1 MKKLFT
7 LAAAGTLV
15 AASISAQAQIV
26 LDGVINASEIGAG
39 KYVSLG
45 RYTAP
50 HPAGF
55 GDWGL
60 LQMYGAN
67 TGTKLHLA
75 LAGTMERGGNGFA
88 FYIDLPNATGV
99 PTGTALP
106 AIVSALPANDNT
118 FTRGGARLDLGADI
132 AFNLKG
138 DAAGQIPQ
146 LANYTSATVGT
157 SVNLAVTAPA
167 TGTPVAFPAAATV
180 GTFSKFA
187 DGRVAYKD
195 SPDGKVLTN
204 PGNANGGGAGAL
216 GLELELDRMALGLP
230 SGASIVRVFGAYISA
245 SGYWSSDVIPE
256 VLTGTAPNTSNFA
269 FDPDF
274 TQEAGT
280 QAATFN
286 VVLGTKQADEASVAM
301 SVFPNPSNSQAT
313 VTYRVLNGSEYVNVV
328 LTDLM
333 GRTVSIL
340 QDGKQAAG
348 FQNIPLKSATIAAGT
363 YMVRVQVG
371 DKVATRKVVLL

>member
-15 AASISAQAQIV
+15 AASISAQAQVV

-45 RYTAP
+45 RYTAA

-75 LAGTMERGGNGFA
+75 LAGTMERSGNGFA
-88 FYIDLPNATGV
+88 LYIDLPNATGV
-99 PTGTALP
+99 PVGTALP
-106 AIVSALPANDNT
+106 AITGAGNT
-118 FTRGGARLDLGADI
+118 FERGGCILDLPVDI

-157 SVNLAVTAPA
+157 SVNLVVTAPA
-167 TGTPVAFPAAATV
+167 AGTPVAFPAAVTV
-180 GTFSKFA
+180 GAFSKFA
-187 DGRVAYKD
+187 NGRVAYKD

-204 PGNANGGGAGAL
+204 PGNANGGGTGSL
-216 GLELELDRMALGLP
+216 GLELELDRTALGLP

-245 SGYWSSDVIPE
+245 SGFWSSDVIPE
-256 VLTGTAPNTSNFA
+256 VLAGTTPNKTNFA

-333 GRTVSIL
+333 GRTVSTL

-348 FQNIPLKSATIAAGT
+348 FQNIALKSSTIAAGT

>member
-15 AASISAQAQIV
+15 AASISAQAQVV

-39 KYVSLG
+39 MYVSLG

-50 HPAGF
+50 HPASF

-75 LAGTMERGGNGFA
+75 LAGTLQRTGNGFA

-99 PTGTALP
+99 PIGTALP
-106 AIVSALPANDNT
+106 PIAAAGNT
-118 FTRGGARLDLGADI
+118 FARGGAILDLPVDI

-167 TGTPVAFPAAATV
+167 AGTPVAFPAAITV

-187 DGRVAYKD
+187 NGRVAYKD
-195 SPDGKVLTN
+195 SPDGKILTN
-204 PGNANGGGAGAL
+204 PGNANGGGAGSL
-216 GLELELDRMALGLP
+216 GLELELDRTALGLP
-230 SGASIVRVFGAYISA
+230 SGASIVRVFGAYISDTNFWA
-245 SGYWSSDVIPE
+245 SDVIPE
-256 VLTGTAPNTSNFA
+256 VLAGTTPNSTNFG

-333 GRTVSIL
+333 GRTVSTL

-348 FQNIPLKSATIAAGT
+348 FQNIALKSVTIAAGT

>member
-1 MKKLFT
+1 MKNLFT

-15 AASISAQAQIV
+15 AASLTANAQIT
-26 LDGVINASEIGAG
+26 LDGVISAAEIGTGSA

-45 RYTAP
+45 RYTAA

-60 LQMYGAN
+60 LQMYGS
-67 TGTKLHLA
+67 TSSTKLYLA
-75 LAGTMERGGNGFA
+75 LAGTMERGGNGFTL
-88 FYIDLPNATGV
+88 YIDLPNATGV
-99 PTGTALP
+99 PIGTALP
-106 AIVSALPANDNT
+106 AIAAAGNT
-118 FTRGGARLDLGADI
+118 FERGGARLDLQADI

-138 DAAGQIPQ
+138 DAAGEIPQ

-157 SVNLAVTAPA
+157 SVNCINTAPA
-167 TGTPVAFPAAATV
+167 SGAPVVLDATATV

-187 DGRVAYKD
+187 GGRVAYKD

-204 PGNANGGGAGAL
+204 PGNANGGGAGAF
-216 GLELELDRMALGLP
+216 GLELELSRAALGLP
-230 SGASIVRVFGAYISA
+230 AGASIVKVFGAYISA
-245 SGYWSSDVIPE
+245 SGYWASDVIPE
-256 VLTGTAPNTSNFA
+256 VLNGTAPNTSNFA

-274 TQEAGT
+274 TQETGI
-280 QAATFN
+280 QAASLN

-301 SVFPNPSNSQAT
+301 SVFPNPSNSRAT
-313 VTYRVLNGSEYVNVV
+313 VTYRVLGGAENVNVV

-333 GRTVSIL
+333 GRTVRTL
-340 QDGKQAAG
+340 QNGKQAEG
-348 FQNIPLKSATIAAGT
+348 FKDIELNSSTIAAGT
-363 YMVRVQVG
+363 YLVRVQVG

>member
-15 AASISAQAQIV
+15 AASISAQAQVV

-45 RYTAP
+45 RYTAA

-75 LAGTMERGGNGFA
+75 LAGTMERSGNGFA

-99 PTGTALP
+99 PMGTALP
-106 AIVSALPANDNT
+106 AIAAAGNT
-118 FTRGGARLDLGADI
+118 FERGGAILDLPVDI

-167 TGTPVAFPAAATV
+167 AGTPVTFPAAVTV

-187 DGRVAYKD
+187 NGRVAYKD

-204 PGNANGGGAGAL
+204 PGNANGGGAGSL
-216 GLELELDRMALGLP
+216 GLELELDRTALGLP

-245 SGYWSSDVIPE
+245 SGFWSSDVIPE
-256 VLTGTAPNTSNFA
+256 VLNGTTPNRTNFA

-333 GRTVSIL
+333 GRTVSTL

-348 FQNIPLKSATIAAGT
+348 FQNISLKSSTIAAGT

>member
-1 MKKLFT
+1 
-7 LAAAGTLV
+7 
-15 AASISAQAQIV
+15 
-26 LDGVINASEIGAG
+26 
-39 KYVSLG
+39 
-45 RYTAP
+45 
-50 HPAGF
+50 
-55 GDWGL
+55 
-60 LQMYGAN
+60 MYGAN

-75 LAGTMERGGNGFA
+75 LAGTMERSGNGFA

-99 PTGTALP
+99 PVGTALP
-106 AIVSALPANDNT
+106 PIVSAIPANDNT
-118 FTRGGARLDLGADI
+118 FTRGGARLDLQADI

-146 LANYTSATVGT
+146 LANYSSATVGT
-157 SVNLAVTAPA
+157 SVNLTVTAPA
-167 TGTPVAFPAAATV
+167 AGTAVAFPAAATV

-187 DGRVAYKD
+187 GGRVAYKD

-204 PGNANGGGAGAL
+204 PGNANGGGVGSLA
-216 GLELELDRMALGLP
+216 LELELDRTALGLP

-245 SGYWSSDVIPE
+245 SGFWSSDVIPE
-256 VLTGTAPNTSNFA
+256 VLTGTTPNSSNFA

-313 VTYRVLNGSEYVNVV
+313 VTYRVLNGAEYVNVV

-333 GRTVSIL
+333 GRTVRTL

-348 FQNIPLKSATIAAGT
+348 FQNIGLNSSTIAAGT